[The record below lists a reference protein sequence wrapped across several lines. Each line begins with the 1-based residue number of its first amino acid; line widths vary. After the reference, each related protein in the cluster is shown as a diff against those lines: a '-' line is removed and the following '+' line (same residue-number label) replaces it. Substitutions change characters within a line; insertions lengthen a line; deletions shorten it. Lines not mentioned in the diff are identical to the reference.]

1 MSVRVRGYRPEDR
14 PAVRRICYQTGYMGD
29 PPTWYWRDEESF
41 ADMWS
46 SYYTDAEPE
55 SLFVAEDGYGQVA
68 GYLLGCV
75 DSALAWDPI
84 RIGTRHA
91 FGRLCIVR
99 PGTARTMWRALGDT
113 LASQLLRLPLA
124 ASEFDDPR
132 WPSHLHINVLPHLR
146 GTGAGRA
153 LMDAWLGRLR
163 SMGSPGCFAS
173 TLAENGRAV
182 AFFEA
187 TGFVR
192 HGEPLPVP
200 GQRAPDGS
208 RLHRQIMVQ
217 SLP

>member
-1 MSVRVRGYRPEDR
+1 MSVRVRGYRPADR
-14 PAVRRICYQTGYMGD
+14 LAVRRICYQTGYMGD
-29 PPTWYWRDEESF
+29 PPTWYWRDKVSF

-55 SLFVAEDGYGQVA
+55 SLFVVEDGGGEVA
-68 GYLLGCV
+68 GYILGCV
-75 DSALAWDPI
+75 DSTRAWDPM

-91 FGRLCIVR
+91 LTRLCIAR

-124 ASEFDDPR
+124 ASEFTDPR

-153 LMDAWLGRLR
+153 LMEAWLARLR
-163 SMGSPGCFAS
+163 SLGSPGCFAS
-173 TLAENGRAV
+173 TLAENRRAV

-192 HGEPLPVP
+192 HGDRLPVP
-200 GQRAPDGS
+200 GQRAPDGG